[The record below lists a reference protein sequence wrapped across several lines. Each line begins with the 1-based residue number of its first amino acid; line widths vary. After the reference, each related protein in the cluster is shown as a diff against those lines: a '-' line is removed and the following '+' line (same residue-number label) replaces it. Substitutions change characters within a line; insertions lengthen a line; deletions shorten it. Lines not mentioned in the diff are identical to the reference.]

1 GVARQRRGVL
11 GALDQRPQRRIALEI
26 AGLDD
31 DAAFVVAEREQR
43 LDRRRDVAA
52 AGLDPHRALAAEQRN
67 GLRLLDEARRLG
79 RQFIA
84 FEPRQRERIVR
95 IVDRALDQRIDAL
108 ADEA

>member
-1 GVARQRRGVL
+1 RGVL
-11 GALDQRPQRRIALEI
+11 GALDERAQRRVALEV

-67 GLRLLDEARRLG
+67 GLRLLDETRRLG
-79 RQFIA
+79 RQRVA

-95 IVDRALDQRIDAL
+95 IEGDAL
-108 ADEA
+108 SAEPSRLVEEAQTIPL